1 MNNLDQDRLVNF
13 LIHKNGILHLDEG
26 DYGPNL
32 DIKKLVGKLK
42 DSTDFELKGLV
53 LNNVQYPDDLDED
66 LADALCKLPVISFEK
81 RFRLKERLF
90 QKLIFFP
97 IATESILF
105 YKKFHWSGLIAPG
118 DLETLVDKMMAVE
131 LRGTFSPEQLG
142 AVRSCPGVQVN
153 SNSISKGF
161 EFDFEV
167 QFSSRPHNHG
177 RRLYLSFRAP
187 EALRRRRGGCHARP
201 GAG

>member
-81 RFRLKERLF
+81 RFRLKERFFQRLF

-97 IATESILF
+97 ITTESILF

-177 RRLYLSFRAP
+177 RRL
-187 EALRRRRGGCHARP
+187 RRRRGGCRPRP
-201 GAG
+201 GEG